1 MNLVPQLQPHTQIQ
15 GQGELKTHVIGLIN
29 PKETSQEI
37 SAKRSRD
44 DRKIANQNT
53 VGQNSNSEFEGQF
66 QQRKKAKRQ
75 RENDMLLHSS
85 SRKQGLN
92 KGGNVVEPQ
101 MKQEL
106 KHLSGL
112 SFANASM
119 RIPSLTLTKWQVKG
133 CCVFAPAVYQ
143 ISSGIPKY
151 TVENLQLNILFSR
164 W

>member
-15 GQGELKTHVIGLIN
+15 GQGDIKTHVISPIN
-29 PKETSQEI
+29 PPETSQDF

-44 DRKIANQNT
+44 DRNIANQNT

-85 SRKQGLN
+85 SSKQGLN
-92 KGGNVVEPQ
+92 KGSNVVEPQ

-106 KHLSGL
+106 KHQIWLG
-112 SFANASM
+112 FANASM
-119 RIPSLTLTKWQVKG
+119 RRYFFTFTEVESKGIAKHDLTK
-133 CCVFAPAVYQ
+133 
-143 ISSGIPKY
+143 
-151 TVENLQLNILFSR
+151 
-164 W
+164 